1 MSAWALIVFVMAA
14 NGGATSAV
22 VEMTDYAVCSV
33 AKNEIEMK
41 ASYGRDEDKP
51 ALIALCVK
59 RTS

>member
-1 MSAWALIVFVMAA
+1 MSTWALIVFIMAA

-33 AKNEIEMK
+33 AKNEIEMR
-41 ASYGRDEDKP
+41 AGLAQGEP
-51 ALIALCVK
+51 ALIAICVK